1 MDLIT
6 NQVSTLIKSNTQTTL
21 GEEEVTMK
29 SPWDLA
35 FYDPYTL
42 IIAAAGSHRLFGYFF
57 KDTNLF
63 GTK

>member
-1 MDLIT
+1 MDLESS
-6 NQVSTLIKSNTQTTL
+6 QVSTLIKSNTITNL

-35 FYDPYTL
+35 FYNPDTL

-57 KDTNLF
+57 KGTNLF
-63 GTK
+63 GTM